1 MSESSQYDPN
11 APEGAVSPGAQY
23 MSRRDLKWLL
33 LSAAAV
39 MVGMIPVYLYMR
51 DKAYKATCIKNI
63 GAIMEAMTI
72 YATNHDDRLPPL
84 YNMGENGEP
93 FVDDR
98 GLPYTWVSDIK
109 PFMSTRASFVCP
121 SASPE
126 EYAYSADAANGDPIP
141 STYGFYAPYATAI
154 LSNIDDPNN
163 VVLIA
168 ETSNHGSE
176 TSYNPKPFESTK
188 NDGFV
193 IAWNNSNFEPDRETA
208 LITRLAFRGTI
219 DGNINKAFGR
229 HGVVH
234 AITASRQK
242 KNLKAKDM
250 VADYNPATYTLS
262 GNWRQPIRPK

>member
-1 MSESSQYDPN
+1 MSESTSYDPN
-11 APEGAVSPGAQY
+11 APEGASSPGAQY
-23 MSRRDLKWLL
+23 MSRKDLKWLL
-33 LSAAAV
+33 ISAVAV
-39 MVGMIPVYLYMR
+39 LIGMIPVYLYMR
-51 DKAYKATCIKNI
+51 DKAYKATCVKNI
-63 GAIMEAMTI
+63 AAIMEAMNI
-72 YATNHDDRLPPL
+72 YAANHDDRLPPL

-93 FVDDR
+93 YVNER

-121 SASPE
+121 SASVD
-126 EYAYSADAANGDPIP
+126 EYAYSMDPNTGDPIP
-141 STYGFYAPYATAI
+141 STYGFYAPYATAV

-176 TSYNPKPFESTK
+176 TSYNPVPFASTK

-193 IAWNNSNFEPDRETA
+193 IGWNNSNFEADKETN
-208 LITRLAFRGTI
+208 LITRLAFRGTAS
-219 DGNINKAFGR
+219 GNLDKGYGR

-242 KNLKAKDM
+242 KYLKPKDM
-250 VADYNPATYTLS
+250 VADYNPATYSLS
-262 GNWRQPIRPK
+262 GTWRQPIKPR